1 MVTLEPMWMRME
13 TCLCERVGIERKL
26 PSIHEDYFLLARFSH
41 GNTGSLG
48 SYFLALGYRCL
59 FFLLS
64 NLTISVI
71 PLINFFDT

>member
-13 TCLCERVGIERKL
+13 TCLCERVGIERRL

-48 SYFLALGYRCL
+48 SYFWR
-59 FFLLS
+59 
-64 NLTISVI
+64 
-71 PLINFFDT
+71 